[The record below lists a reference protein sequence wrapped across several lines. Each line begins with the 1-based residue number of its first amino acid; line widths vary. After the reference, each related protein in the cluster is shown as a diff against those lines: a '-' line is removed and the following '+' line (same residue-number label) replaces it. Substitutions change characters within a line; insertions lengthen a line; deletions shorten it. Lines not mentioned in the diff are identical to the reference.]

1 MKVIIIGAG
10 DVGFVAAETISS
22 VHDVLIIEKDFEVAE
37 QVKSRLNVSVLH
49 GDGTNPRI
57 LEYAIEDHGA
67 DIVIACLRKDDSNL
81 FACMLSKKLKPDIK
95 TVSTITNPD
104 YMTDSATDGVDFVIS
119 PEILTAEKMYKLAIL
134 ENAIDYEIA
143 NGADAHVAIFAVE
156 SDQEIVG
163 KIVMN
168 LDVGD
173 EATVFGVYRNDQ
185 LLVNIDTMEI
195 HVGDRL
201 CVFGSENGLMHFNE
215 IMGVD
220 SKAREFIILGGSIV
234 GMNLARLLST
244 DSRRRFVKIIDRNPQ
259 RCRELAK
266 NLSGVVVIN
275 ADFSEPETQN
285 SENIFKADC
294 TMSTSRQ
301 DDTNLLM
308 CMSAQNFHARKI
320 VSRYV
325 KKEYEDIF
333 KFTGLDTIGGFH
345 HVVSNEITKCTL
357 PDEVMMMRLRA
368 NNEIFFTHKVDKDSK
383 LNDSYLGDLNIP
395 EGIRVVAVER
405 EDKLIYPRLDFKF
418 KVDDSVIVFTYL
430 DDDDEL
436 VKVFGK
442 DVVPEL

>member
-57 LEYAIEDHGA
+57 LEYAIGDHGA

-259 RCRELAK
+259 R
-266 NLSGVVVIN
+266 
-275 ADFSEPETQN
+275 
-285 SENIFKADC
+285 
-294 TMSTSRQ
+294 
-301 DDTNLLM
+301 
-308 CMSAQNFHARKI
+308 
-320 VSRYV
+320 
-325 KKEYEDIF
+325 
-333 KFTGLDTIGGFH
+333 
-345 HVVSNEITKCTL
+345 
-357 PDEVMMMRLRA
+357 
-368 NNEIFFTHKVDKDSK
+368 
-383 LNDSYLGDLNIP
+383 
-395 EGIRVVAVER
+395 
-405 EDKLIYPRLDFKF
+405 
-418 KVDDSVIVFTYL
+418 
-430 DDDDEL
+430 
-436 VKVFGK
+436 
-442 DVVPEL
+442 